1 MTLFLAATGMTTLAV
16 AGTAPILPLLQ
27 AHFSYVGNAALLS
40 RATITIGCIGIV
52 VGAPLTA
59 FAAARLGRKP
69 LLVGSALVFTIA
81 GCCGFVVDN
90 LYVIV
95 ASRFLVGAT
104 SALVTTLTATIVAES
119 YDEAGR
125 NRWMG
130 IMVGVGTLFAMALLP
145 LAGVLGDM
153 DWREC
158 FLLHLIGAPVMI
170 LAWLGYQSP
179 DTIRTA
185 ARTNAGGRASIRLDL
200 IALGLCAGIAINA
213 QSVYA
218 PFKLYAMGVRSA
230 ALIGVSLMP
239 LTLFAAFT
247 SPFYGKLRT
256 RASAALA
263 FGLGFGGLAL
273 GLAIFIY
280 APTWTVALCGYALFG
295 AALGITLS
303 NLYAVASEA
312 LDPDHRGAFLGQ
324 ALAAYY
330 AAPLLA
336 QMVLEPLIGGRP
348 VLALIWLTSF
358 CCLISIASFAAVLR
372 SSRASARAA

>member
-158 FLLHLIGAPVMI
+158 FLLHLIGAPVVI

-179 DTIRTA
+179 NTIRTA

-263 FGLGFGGLAL
+263 KDVPYPHQNATFWRPFSFSSCRASSG
-273 GLAIFIY
+273 
-280 APTWTVALCGYALFG
+280 VATSSDNASIMPRIRRTC
-295 AALGITLS
+295 AALVSASLPGPSHSESSSPTRTL
-303 NLYAVASEA
+303 LPIAAEMVAS
-312 LDPDHRGAFLGQ
+312 G
-324 ALAAYY
+324 
-330 AAPLLA
+330 
-336 QMVLEPLIGGRP
+336 I
-348 VLALIWLTSF
+348 
-358 CCLISIASFAAVLR
+358 
-372 SSRASARAA
+372 